1 MGACLAN
8 GSIEGVVG
16 EPVAAL
22 GRTGIVL
29 QLMNGSMKMS
39 LEGGWTS
46 LVIVCVFM
54 YTHGSVVARDSSC
67 QAPSFSTR
75 WKACGHVSIYAPY
88 RLSNPCDQC
97 E

>member
-16 EPVAAL
+16 ETAAAL

-54 YTHGSVVARDSSC
+54 YTHERFKLSSTVVLDSLESMWPC
-67 QAPSFSTR
+67 
-75 WKACGHVSIYAPY
+75 IY
-88 RLSNPCDQC
+88 LCTL
-97 E
+97 